1 MVSSTVNAS
10 TATYCYIDLDFDNYR
25 EKLSRCAAF
34 VAATDSRYG
43 FSSSDLRQLGGSEL
57 ARIPDLIQVDHEW
70 NNNGRS
76 AAIIQVKPPHAGNRI
91 VVKLYWDVAPMAC
104 ENFATLCYNGSSN
117 NNNKP
122 APISGESGKALTY
135 RKSTV
140 HRIEPGFVLQAG
152 DFVKGN
158 GSSGESIYNGK
169 KFKDERPGL
178 LLEHDQKG
186 TLSMGNS
193 GKNSNSS
200 QFFMTLTTTTKTPH
214 QCNGKHV
221 VFGKVVSGF
230 SVLDH
235 AETFGSTDGT
245 PTVPVT
251 ITDCGLLTPYE
262 TPGAGYWFDQ
272 PDDEAYS
279 GISPIFMVR
288 PRVAVVAPTAAVVET
303 FKKAL
308 GSFCTVVA
316 VFSTDE
322 HNNNKDDDDEQSIG
336 NSIPTKL
343 KDLLDNFGVDVILVA
358 PACRDVMVELL
369 PSQQDHVVVLET
381 KPVGA
386 LAAVRTQSW
395 LSRES
400 HLDGASR

>member
-70 NNNGRS
+70 NRRS
-76 AAIIQVKPPHAGNRI
+76 AIEVKPPHAGNRI

-104 ENFATLCYNGSSN
+104 ENFATLCYNGSS

-158 GSSGESIYNGK
+158 GSAGESIYNGK

-200 QFFMTLTTTTKTPH
+200 QFFMTLTVEKRLSEH
-214 QCNGKHV
+214 QL
-221 VFGKVVSGF
+221 F
-230 SVLDH
+230 
-235 AETFGSTDGT
+235 
-245 PTVPVT
+245 
-251 ITDCGLLTPYE
+251 Y
-262 TPGAGYWFDQ
+262 
-272 PDDEAYS
+272 
-279 GISPIFMVR
+279 
-288 PRVAVVAPTAAVVET
+288 
-303 FKKAL
+303 
-308 GSFCTVVA
+308 
-316 VFSTDE
+316 
-322 HNNNKDDDDEQSIG
+322 
-336 NSIPTKL
+336 
-343 KDLLDNFGVDVILVA
+343 
-358 PACRDVMVELL
+358 
-369 PSQQDHVVVLET
+369 
-381 KPVGA
+381 
-386 LAAVRTQSW
+386 
-395 LSRES
+395 
-400 HLDGASR
+400 